1 MINKHYACDGG
12 SIMIGNETCRAC
24 FPNHYGDGCHN
35 VYLYSRGEKC
45 PVWGEEWYFMGTVEG
60 TNLNVYDYD
69 CYHGDALTCESN
81 FLFVLSGRYAVYAND
96 GDIII
101 QEWD

>member
-24 FPNHYGDGCHN
+24 FPNHYGDGYHN
-35 VYLYSRGEKC
+35 VYLCRDEEY
-45 PVWGEEWYFMGTVEG
+45 PTWGDEWDFMGTVEG

-69 CYHGDALTCESN
+69 CYHGDALTCDSN
-81 FLFVLSGRYAVYAND
+81 FLFVLSGRYAVYAHD

-101 QEWD
+101 QKWD